1 VTDNATPDETPVWFT
16 PPDRGSTP
24 GWPSPSLEEPPHR
37 QASAPD
43 AAAADWRLEELPVA
57 PPAAFAAQTRITGL
71 APATPIVRPIQTPTA
86 PAPIIREVPPSR
98 PGSPAEPPPE
108 PADDDGGPGWRVRPK
123 QPSAP
128 SRVEGAAGPVEE
140 DPGPTRRGRTHV
152 SAAVAPAAAS
162 SADPADVPQMPWDA
176 RTIHRPMRR
185 YVLFGVGLFA
195 LCGLTAAVLS
205 GVGRSGPAIQQPA
218 SIGTLSLTHTPQ
230 VDAILQS
237 LEHFEHSA
245 GAVNVATGAY
255 GDGTQPELLLV
266 VAQGGAVDT
275 RGAAAVNAFMR
286 GLPTASSIGWT
297 LDPSKLTT
305 TTVNG
310 TTFVCDSGPASQL
323 DGITLVTCAW
333 GDRGVAGAAIDLGG
347 QPLADTLNEAVEA
360 RAAAVH

>member
-1 VTDNATPDETPVWFT
+1 
-16 PPDRGSTP
+16 
-24 GWPSPSLEEPPHR
+24 
-37 QASAPD
+37 
-43 AAAADWRLEELPVA
+43 
-57 PPAAFAAQTRITGL
+57 
-71 APATPIVRPIQTPTA
+71 
-86 PAPIIREVPPSR
+86 
-98 PGSPAEPPPE
+98 
-108 PADDDGGPGWRVRPK
+108 
-123 QPSAP
+123 
-128 SRVEGAAGPVEE
+128 
-140 DPGPTRRGRTHV
+140 
-152 SAAVAPAAAS
+152 
-162 SADPADVPQMPWDA
+162 
-176 RTIHRPMRR
+176 MRR